1 MEEGAQELLMIFV
14 RNPRLGAVKTRL
26 AKAIGDRKAL
36 SVYRVLL
43 EQTRSVAL
51 DMETDRAIFYTEEVE
66 GNDLFDPSAFQ
77 KYQQRGA
84 DLGERMAGA
93 FRFAFD
99 QGYQRVVIM
108 GSDCIELTSGILREA
123 FRHLHSRSVV
133 LGPARDGGYY
143 LLGMNQYI
151 DLFRNKAWSTENV
164 FLDTL
169 SEVKAGGHSYALM
182 PTLSDLDDL
191 EDLQHLKKQYDQLL
205 S

>member
-1 MEEGAQELLMIFV
+1 MDKGAQELLMIFV
-14 RNPRLGAVKTRL
+14 RNPRLGSVKTRL

-43 EQTRSVAL
+43 DQTRSVAL
-51 DMETDRAIFYTEEVE
+51 DMETDRAIFYTEELE
-66 GNDLFDPSAFQ
+66 KNDLFDASAFQ

-99 QGYQRVVIM
+99 SGYQRVVIM
-108 GSDCIELTSGILREA
+108 GSDCIELTSGILRKA
-123 FRHLHSRSVV
+123 FRQLHSHSVV
-133 LGPARDGGYY
+133 LGPAQDGGYY
-143 LLGMNQYI
+143 LLGMNRYI

-169 SEVKAGGHSYALM
+169 NEVKAGGHSYALM

-191 EDLQHLKKQYDQLL
+191 EDLQRLKKQYDQLL